1 MGIVLSVDF
10 GEKKCGIAVS
20 DPTQTIASALTTLET
35 EKVINFI
42 NDYDKCNKISGI
54 VVGFPM
60 NLDCSPTDATTPTLN
75 FVSKLKREFKKISI
89 DLIDERFTSKIAFQ
103 TLIDLGVKK
112 KKRRDKMI
120 LDRISATLIL
130 QTYLDKKNQK

>member
-10 GEKKCGIAVS
+10 GKKKCGIAVS
-20 DPTQTIASALTTLET
+20 DLTQTIASALITLET
-35 EKVINFI
+35 KKVISFI
-42 NDYDKCNKISGI
+42 NNYDKDNKLSEI

-60 NLDCSPTDATTPTLN
+60 NLDCSPTDATQPTLN
-75 FVSKLKREFKKISI
+75 FVSKLKREFKKIKI

-103 TLIDLGVKK
+103 TLIDLGIKK

-120 LDRISATLIL
+120 LDKISATLIL
-130 QTYLDKKNQK
+130 QTYLDKKNRK